1 MSSFLEN
8 HINDTKIK
16 RKLFY
21 NQIIF
26 KKDNNNTNKDKVKRT
41 GILKKN
47 LQKNKL
53 IKNKIVNDNN
63 NSKSNIFQNNM
74 NNSSF
79 NLNKI
84 NNSNYENK
92 IDSIEI
98 NKTSSHNIKY
108 INLKSIFNTPRKSST
123 NTNFFNKI
131 SIKSKNESKINQ
143 TEKIKSYLL
152 TKLKTKKP
160 RSVKYH
166 FSFNNIQRYND
177 FIKIAK
183 INKENSFKLKYNNDI
198 NISKTSKNSFLKDKF
213 GIYLYKSKYITN
225 HFSFLK
231 RSNTK
236 KFINE
241 LRKKKSKTDI
251 SCYFNKLKTNLLEEN
266 KQMRKDIKS
275 SYLTLE
281 NRQKVINSKI
291 LKINTPKEF
300 RKIFF
305 SFNKERAKK
314 EKILTNLYINESKN
328 PRAKIYDFGEKME
341 NSKIVNENNIATL
354 VQNKV
359 NKLYHDLLI
368 FKIPNLDEKIYIR
381 KILYD
386 VFIEFKNMLALSMMK
401 NKNINIHKN
410 GLDFDSFYNCNT
422 KINQQG
428 QTIAKRLFKIFNNKS
443 DDKFISLENYVNG
456 MLKIKNSDKEKK
468 LNLFFDMIDENSK
481 GYMTYDDI
489 YKFGIISLQKITL
502 NLETMDDFEK
512 AKKDKNNLNVSV
524 IETLADYF
532 SRMIFDLVN
541 IDIKENIPVSLLKK
555 TIIQGG
561 EQADYIEFLF
571 GSINF
576 V

>member
-1 MSSFLEN
+1 MSSFLEKP
-8 HINDTKIK
+8 INETKIK
-16 RKLFY
+16 RKIFY

-26 KKDNNNTNKDKVKRT
+26 KKDSNNIKKDKVKAI
-41 GILKKN
+41 GILKKH
-47 LQKNKL
+47 LTKNKMFKK
-53 IKNKIVNDNN
+53 KNFNDNN
-63 NSKSNIFQNNM
+63 DSKSNIFQIKINDN
-74 NNSSF
+74 SF
-79 NLNKI
+79 NVNQF
-84 NNSNYENK
+84 NNSNFESK
-92 IDSIEI
+92 IGSIED
-98 NKTSSHNIKY
+98 NKTSTPNIKY
-108 INLKSIFNTPRKSST
+108 INLKSIFNTPRRSST
-123 NTNFFNKI
+123 DINFFKKI
-131 SIKSKNESKINQ
+131 SIKKSQNENKIN
-143 TEKIKSYLL
+143 L
-152 TKLKTKKP
+152 TKRIKLKSKKP
-160 RSVKYH
+160 GSVKYH
-166 FSFNNIQRYND
+166 FSYNNIQRYND

-183 INKENSFKLKYNNDI
+183 INKEKSFKYNIYNNDI
-198 NISKTSKNSFLKDKF
+198 NFSQTSKNSFLKDKF
-213 GIYLYKSKYITN
+213 GLYLYKNKYITD
-225 HFSFLK
+225 HFSFLQS
-231 RSNTK
+231 SNTK
-236 KFINE
+236 KLINE
-241 LRKKKSKTDI
+241 LKKKKSKIDI
-251 SCYFNKLKTNLLEEN
+251 SSYFNKLKSNLLEEN
-266 KQMRKDIKS
+266 KEMRKNIKS

-281 NRQKVINSKI
+281 QRQKDINSKKE
-291 LKINTPKEF
+291 KINSPKEF

-305 SFNKERAKK
+305 SYNKNRAEK

-328 PRAKIYDFGEKME
+328 PKAKVYDFGEKNE
-341 NSKIVNENNIATL
+341 NCKIINENNIATL
-354 VQNKV
+354 VENKV

-368 FKIPNLDEKIYIR
+368 FKLPNLDDKIYIR

-386 VFIEFKNMLALSMMK
+386 VFIEFKNMLTLSMMK
-401 NKNINIHKN
+401 NKNINIHSN

-428 QTIAKRLFKIFNNKS
+428 QIIAKRLFKIFNNKS
-443 DDKFISLENYVNG
+443 DDKYITFENYVNG

-512 AKKDKNNLNVSV
+512 VKKDKNNLNVSV
-524 IETLADYF
+524 IEMLADFF
-532 SRMIFDLVN
+532 SRMIFNLVN

>member
-1 MSSFLEN
+1 MSSFLEKP
-8 HINDTKIK
+8 INETKIK

-26 KKDNNNTNKDKVKRT
+26 KKDSNNIKKDKVKAI
-41 GILKKN
+41 GILKKH
-47 LQKNKL
+47 LPKNKMFKK
-53 IKNKIVNDNN
+53 KNVNDNN
-63 NSKSNIFQNNM
+63 DSKSNIFQIKM
-74 NNSSF
+74 NDNSF
-79 NLNKI
+79 NLNQFI
-84 NNSNYENK
+84 NSNFESK
-92 IDSIEI
+92 IGSIED
-98 NKTSSHNIKY
+98 NKTSTPNIKY
-108 INLKSIFNTPRKSST
+108 VNLKSIFNTPRRSST
-123 NTNFFNKI
+123 DINFFKKI
-131 SIKSKNESKINQ
+131 SIKKSQNENKINL
-143 TEKIKSYLL
+143 TKRIKSYLL
-152 TKLKTKKP
+152 KSKKP
-160 RSVKYH
+160 GSIKYH
-166 FSFNNIQRYND
+166 FSYNNIQRYND

-183 INKENSFKLKYNNDI
+183 INKEKSFKYNIYNND
-198 NISKTSKNSFLKDKF
+198 NNFSQTSKNSFLKDKF
-213 GIYLYKSKYITN
+213 GLYLYKNKYITD
-225 HFSFLK
+225 HFSFLQ
-231 RSNTK
+231 RSYTK
-236 KFINE
+236 KIINE
-241 LRKKKSKTDI
+241 LKKKKSKIDI
-251 SCYFNKLKTNLLEEN
+251 SSYFNKLKSNLIEEN
-266 KQMRKDIKS
+266 KEMRKNIKS

-281 NRQKVINSKI
+281 QRQKDINSKKE
-291 LKINTPKEF
+291 KINTPKEF

-305 SFNKERAKK
+305 SYNKKRAEE

-328 PRAKIYDFGEKME
+328 PRAKVYDFGEKNE
-341 NSKIVNENNIATL
+341 NCKIINENNIATL
-354 VQNKV
+354 VENKV

-368 FKIPNLDEKIYIR
+368 FKLPNLDDKIYIR

-443 DDKFISLENYVNG
+443 DDKYISFENYVNG

-524 IETLADYF
+524 IEMLADFF
-532 SRMIFDLVN
+532 SRMIFNLVN

>member
-1 MSSFLEN
+1 MSSFLEKP
-8 HINDTKIK
+8 INETKIK
-16 RKLFY
+16 RKIFY

-26 KKDNNNTNKDKVKRT
+26 KKDSNNIKKDKVKAI
-41 GILKKN
+41 GILKKH
-47 LQKNKL
+47 LPKNKMFKK
-53 IKNKIVNDNN
+53 KNVNDNN
-63 NSKSNIFQNNM
+63 DSKSNIFQIKM
-74 NNSSF
+74 NDNSF
-79 NLNKI
+79 NVNQF
-84 NNSNYENK
+84 NNSNFESK
-92 IDSIEI
+92 IGSIED
-98 NKTSSHNIKY
+98 NKTSTPNIKY
-108 INLKSIFNTPRKSST
+108 INLKSIFNTPRRSST
-123 NTNFFNKI
+123 DINFFKKI
-131 SIKSKNESKINQ
+131 SIKKSQNENKIN
-143 TEKIKSYLL
+143 L
-152 TKLKTKKP
+152 TKRIKLKSKKP
-160 RSVKYH
+160 GSVKYH
-166 FSFNNIQRYND
+166 FSYNNIQRYND

-183 INKENSFKLKYNNDI
+183 INKEKSFKYNIYNNDI
-198 NISKTSKNSFLKDKF
+198 NFSQTSKNSFLKDKF
-213 GIYLYKSKYITN
+213 GLYLYKNKYITD
-225 HFSFLK
+225 HFSFLQS
-231 RSNTK
+231 SNTK
-236 KFINE
+236 KLINE
-241 LRKKKSKTDI
+241 LKKKKSKIDI
-251 SCYFNKLKTNLLEEN
+251 SSYFNKLKSNLLEEN
-266 KQMRKDIKS
+266 KEMRKNIKS

-281 NRQKVINSKI
+281 QRQKDINSKKE
-291 LKINTPKEF
+291 KINSPKEF

-305 SFNKERAKK
+305 SYNKNRAEK

-328 PRAKIYDFGEKME
+328 PKAKVYDFGEKNE
-341 NSKIVNENNIATL
+341 NCKIINENNIATL
-354 VQNKV
+354 VENKV

-368 FKIPNLDEKIYIR
+368 FKLPNLNDKIYIR

-386 VFIEFKNMLALSMMK
+386 VFIEFKNMLTLSMMK
-401 NKNINIHKN
+401 NKNINIHRN

-443 DDKFISLENYVNG
+443 DDKYITFENYVNG

-512 AKKDKNNLNVSV
+512 VKKDKNNLNVSV
-524 IETLADYF
+524 IEMLADFF
-532 SRMIFDLVN
+532 SRMIFNLVN